1 MTTLM
6 FMLWSIVLVGEIT
19 MAVLGEPPSWVF
31 VFCPLIVVWFNSL
44 MEYIHYEK
52 KKRS

>member
-6 FMLWSIVLVGEIT
+6 FVLWSIVLVSDIM
-19 MAVLGEPPSWVF
+19 MAVLGDPPSWIF

-44 MEYIHYEK
+44 MEYIHCEK
-52 KKRS
+52 KKLS

>member
-6 FMLWSIVLVGEIT
+6 LILWSIVLVGDIM
-19 MAVLGEPPSWVF
+19 MAVSGTAPTWVF

-44 MEYIHYEK
+44 MEYIHHEK
-52 KKRS
+52 KKLS

>member
-6 FMLWSIVLVGEIT
+6 LALWSIVLVGDIM
-19 MAVLGEPPSWVF
+19 MAVSGTAPTWVF
-31 VFCPLIVVWFNSL
+31 VFCPLIVVWFDSL
-44 MEYIHYEK
+44 MKYIYYEK

>member
-6 FMLWSIVLVGEIT
+6 LILWTIVLVGDIM
-19 MAVLGEPPSWVF
+19 MAVSGAAPNWLL

-44 MEYIHYEK
+44 MEYIYDEK
-52 KKRS
+52 KKLS

>member
-1 MTTLM
+1 MATFM

-19 MAVLGEPPSWVF
+19 MAVMGTAPSWVF

-44 MEYIHYEK
+44 MEYIRYEK
-52 KKRS
+52 KKLS

>member
-1 MTTLM
+1 MTSLM
-6 FMLWSIVLVGEIT
+6 FILWSIVLAGDIM
-19 MAVLGEPPSWVF
+19 MAVMGNAPTWVF

>member
-6 FMLWSIVLVGEIT
+6 FMLWSIVLIGDII
-19 MAVLGEPPSWVF
+19 MAVSGTAPSWVF

-52 KKRS
+52 KKLS